1 MVQYRSSSLPRLG
14 RSEWLRWPIS
24 RPGDPTRPSIPGLSL
39 SERFLLHFGNL
50 KIALAKTSSLE
61 RQSRSKDAGL
71 KTTISTLNRRDT
83 LWPWDPEY
91 QLLVTAGTL
100 SRGPCKSKAK
110 RFASTCTFP
119 ITLTE
124 QGLLADNRRGCFNE
138 TLDVGAPHSLT
149 VSLLL
154 LLLPTLL
161 SVKSFGHDAGQLLA
175 LQYQTCCACR
185 LNIARARRPHWTRI
199 AQVSATV
206 DYCFSFSR

>member
-1 MVQYRSSSLPRLG
+1 PA
-14 RSEWLRWPIS
+14 
-24 RPGDPTRPSIPGLSL
+24 
-39 SERFLLHFGNL
+39 FCNL
-50 KIALAKTSSLE
+50 KIALAKASSLK

-83 LWPWDPEY
+83 LWSWDPEY
-91 QLLVTAGTL
+91 QLLVAAGTL

-110 RFASTCTFP
+110 RFASACTFP

-124 QGLLADNRRGCFNE
+124 QGLLADKRRGCFNE

-161 SVKSFGHDAGQLLA
+161 SVKSFGHDAGPLLLL

-185 LNIARARRPHWTRI
+185 LNIAVAGRLGWTRI
-199 AQVSATV
+199 AQVSVTD
-206 DYCFSFSR
+206 DYWFSFSRSCSRSIAIFGSIALLHVSLWVFIT